1 MGILDQY
8 SLPTITDSTPVSVD
22 FGGMDLETIISNID
36 NMSEDDISKDVKSI
50 LAYHIKEENIPNLV
64 TLLCNQKFMIHMARI
79 ASSFQFNYNQKVLLN
94 MIILDAIKAGC
105 TKDEYS
111 KSITINLVK
120 RVNKDLLP
128 KINMITQDEE
138 VAALVL
144 LRRYSSFNESE
155 CVIRLNSYLMK
166 ALDFSKLDVEG
177 SEQLI
182 VNLYDA
188 LFYKVTP
195 LFEGIMF
202 DTREARGKLPD
213 NENEIFGVIGLAILD
228 VLNNMP
234 SQYIY
239 TILKSYADTYRLLYN
254 SSVPVRYSM
263 DNVNATD
270 YGRILQMVQALR
282 NEGYYIP

>member
-8 SLPTITDSTPVSVD
+8 NLPTITDSTPISVD
-22 FGGMDLETIISNID
+22 FGGMDLDTMVATID
-36 NMSEDDISKDVKSI
+36 TMSEEDMANNIKSI

-64 TLLCNQKFMIHMARI
+64 TLMCNQKFMIHTARL
-79 ASSFQFNYNQKVLLN
+79 ASSIQFNYNQKVIMN
-94 MIILDAIKAGC
+94 MIVLEAIKVGC
-105 TKDEYS
+105 AKDDYG

-120 RVNKDLLP
+120 RVNKDLLSR
-128 KINMITQDEE
+128 ITLITNDEE

-144 LRRYSSFNESE
+144 LKRYSSFNETD
-155 CVIRLNSYLMK
+155 CVKKLNSYLMK
-166 ALDFSKLDVEG
+166 AIDFSTLDVEG

-202 DTREARGKLPD
+202 DTRETRGILPD

-239 TILKSYADTYRLLYN
+239 TILKSYAGTYSMLYDC
-254 SSVPVRYSM
+254 SAPVRFSM
-263 DNVNATD
+263 DSVNATD
-270 YGRILQMVQALR
+270 YGRVLQMVTACR
-282 NEGYYIP
+282 TDGYYVP